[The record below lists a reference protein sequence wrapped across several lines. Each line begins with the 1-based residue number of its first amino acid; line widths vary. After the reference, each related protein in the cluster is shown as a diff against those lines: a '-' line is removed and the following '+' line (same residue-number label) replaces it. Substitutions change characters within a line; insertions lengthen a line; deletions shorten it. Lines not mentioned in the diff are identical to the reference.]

1 MAPGQWLDE
10 KHSVK
15 SRLGWRKLRLAVDAD
30 SGEIIVDF
38 LTDQE
43 TGDAS
48 QLEPCLDQID
58 DEIDR
63 L

>member
-10 KHSVK
+10 KQGVK
-15 SRLGWRKLRLAVDAD
+15 SRHGWQKLRLAVDAD

-43 TGDAS
+43 TGGAS
-48 QLEPCLDQID
+48 QLVT
-58 DEIDR
+58 
-63 L
+63 